1 MEQVLQQFCLDGT
14 PISCEPLGN
23 GHINRTFRV
32 TCSSGRVYTLQRINR
47 VAFRHPEE
55 LIENIDAVSRFIAK
69 KNTGLEMIRLC
80 TARGGRKYAVDA
92 QGEFWRA
99 YDYISGGLSLEAPR
113 NCNDFYQA
121 AVAFGKF
128 QQALADFPAA
138 TLHETIPRFHDTED
152 RLCQLRASVEAD
164 ACGRVREAGPE
175 LAFISA
181 REQELGT
188 LCRMLRSG
196 APLSTRQQISLT
208 LQLSWPAIM
217 AQLATIIMQYIDAAM
232 VGRLGASQSAA
243 VGLVAS
249 TTWLFGGLSYAA
261 AMGFNVLTAQRVG
274 GGRLA
279 EARNILKQA
288 LVLCLAFSVVMAA
301 LAAALSAPLPRLLRA
316 EQEIWRDA
324 SAYFL
329 VYSLFLPALQLD
341 NVAAGQLQATGNMR
355 TPGVCMVLMCAL
367 DVVFNTLLIFPTGTI
382 RLGALSLP
390 GAGLGTAGAAL
401 GTGLAELAVGL
412 YLLYFVL
419 RRSPALR
426 LEKGERLHLDRTQLR
441 MVLRIAAP
449 VASEKVILSTAQIV
463 STAIVAPLGTVAIA
477 ANSFAVTAESLCYM
491 PAYGIQSAAAMLVG
505 QSVGAGRRRMARR
518 LGWVTVLLGI
528 VVMVV
533 TGGLLYAFAPQMMA
547 ILTPD
552 SDIIALG
559 TRVLRIEAFAEAMYG
574 ASIVAGGVFQ
584 GAGSTLV
591 PTLFNLGTMWGIR
604 LPLAWLAAPRWGL
617 PGVWAAMCAELCVR
631 GLLYLIRLGG
641 KRWLPPEGPAG
652 QV

>member
-1 MEQVLQQFCLDGT
+1 MKTDHL
-14 PISCEPLGN
+14 
-23 GHINRTFRV
+23 
-32 TCSSGRVYTLQRINR
+32 
-47 VAFRHPEE
+47 
-55 LIENIDAVSRFIAK
+55 
-69 KNTGLEMIRLC
+69 
-80 TARGGRKYAVDA
+80 
-92 QGEFWRA
+92 
-99 YDYISGGLSLEAPR
+99 
-113 NCNDFYQA
+113 
-121 AVAFGKF
+121 
-128 QQALADFPAA
+128 AL
-138 TLHETIPRFHDTED
+138 
-152 RLCQLRASVEAD
+152 
-164 ACGRVREAGPE
+164 
-175 LAFISA
+175 
-181 REQELGT
+181 
-188 LCRMLRSG
+188 LRSG

-390 GAGLGTAGAAL
+390 GAGLGTVGAAL

-419 RRSPALR
+419 RPQPRRCGWKRVSVCTLTA
-426 LEKGERLHLDRTQLR
+426 HSC
-441 MVLRIAAP
+441 AWCS
-449 VASEKVILSTAQIV
+449 ASRRQWH
-463 STAIVAPLGTVAIA
+463 
-477 ANSFAVTAESLCYM
+477 
-491 PAYGIQSAAAMLVG
+491 
-505 QSVGAGRRRMARR
+505 RRR
-518 LGWVTVLLGI
+518 
-528 VVMVV
+528 
-533 TGGLLYAFAPQMMA
+533 
-547 ILTPD
+547 
-552 SDIIALG
+552 
-559 TRVLRIEAFAEAMYG
+559 
-574 ASIVAGGVFQ
+574 
-584 GAGSTLV
+584 
-591 PTLFNLGTMWGIR
+591 
-604 LPLAWLAAPRWGL
+604 
-617 PGVWAAMCAELCVR
+617 
-631 GLLYLIRLGG
+631 
-641 KRWLPPEGPAG
+641 
-652 QV
+652 

>member
-1 MEQVLQQFCLDGT
+1 MKTDHL
-14 PISCEPLGN
+14 
-23 GHINRTFRV
+23 
-32 TCSSGRVYTLQRINR
+32 
-47 VAFRHPEE
+47 
-55 LIENIDAVSRFIAK
+55 
-69 KNTGLEMIRLC
+69 
-80 TARGGRKYAVDA
+80 
-92 QGEFWRA
+92 
-99 YDYISGGLSLEAPR
+99 
-113 NCNDFYQA
+113 
-121 AVAFGKF
+121 
-128 QQALADFPAA
+128 AL
-138 TLHETIPRFHDTED
+138 
-152 RLCQLRASVEAD
+152 
-164 ACGRVREAGPE
+164 
-175 LAFISA
+175 
-181 REQELGT
+181 
-188 LCRMLRSG
+188 LRSG

-316 EQEIWRDA
+316 EQDIWRDA

-528 VVMVV
+528 VVMVI

-559 TRVLRIEAFAEAMYG
+559 TRVLRIEAFAEDVRDFLIDHQRMEIMH
-574 ASIVAGGVFQ
+574 IVVIRIVFIDYLNTAALYTRWAVFVFFVNDRLAKIFLQ
-584 GAGSTLV
+584 NVLHTAIISESLACRKILRVFPRIFKHGFDNLIVRSRMV
-591 PTLFNLGTMWGIR
+591 IRELFS
-604 LPLAWLAAPRWGL
+604 
-617 PGVWAAMCAELCVR
+617 
-631 GLLYLIRLGG
+631 Y
-641 KRWLPPEGPAG
+641 
-652 QV
+652 QVHIVNH

>member
-1 MEQVLQQFCLDGT
+1 MKTDHL
-14 PISCEPLGN
+14 
-23 GHINRTFRV
+23 
-32 TCSSGRVYTLQRINR
+32 
-47 VAFRHPEE
+47 
-55 LIENIDAVSRFIAK
+55 
-69 KNTGLEMIRLC
+69 
-80 TARGGRKYAVDA
+80 
-92 QGEFWRA
+92 
-99 YDYISGGLSLEAPR
+99 
-113 NCNDFYQA
+113 
-121 AVAFGKF
+121 
-128 QQALADFPAA
+128 AL
-138 TLHETIPRFHDTED
+138 
-152 RLCQLRASVEAD
+152 
-164 ACGRVREAGPE
+164 
-175 LAFISA
+175 
-181 REQELGT
+181 
-188 LCRMLRSG
+188 LRSG

-279 EARNILKQA
+279 E
-288 LVLCLAFSVVMAA
+288 
-301 LAAALSAPLPRLLRA
+301 

>member
-1 MEQVLQQFCLDGT
+1 MKTDHL
-14 PISCEPLGN
+14 
-23 GHINRTFRV
+23 
-32 TCSSGRVYTLQRINR
+32 
-47 VAFRHPEE
+47 
-55 LIENIDAVSRFIAK
+55 
-69 KNTGLEMIRLC
+69 
-80 TARGGRKYAVDA
+80 
-92 QGEFWRA
+92 
-99 YDYISGGLSLEAPR
+99 
-113 NCNDFYQA
+113 
-121 AVAFGKF
+121 
-128 QQALADFPAA
+128 AL
-138 TLHETIPRFHDTED
+138 
-152 RLCQLRASVEAD
+152 
-164 ACGRVREAGPE
+164 
-175 LAFISA
+175 
-181 REQELGT
+181 
-188 LCRMLRSG
+188 LRSG

-316 EQEIWRDA
+316 EQDIWRDA

-367 DVVFNTLLIFPTGTI
+367 DVVFNTLLIFP
-382 RLGALSLP
+382 
-390 GAGLGTAGAAL
+390 
-401 GTGLAELAVGL
+401 TGLAELAVGL

-528 VVMVV
+528 VVMVI

-641 KRWLPPEGPAG
+641 KRWLPPEGSAG

>member
-1 MEQVLQQFCLDGT
+1 MKTDHL
-14 PISCEPLGN
+14 
-23 GHINRTFRV
+23 
-32 TCSSGRVYTLQRINR
+32 
-47 VAFRHPEE
+47 
-55 LIENIDAVSRFIAK
+55 
-69 KNTGLEMIRLC
+69 
-80 TARGGRKYAVDA
+80 
-92 QGEFWRA
+92 
-99 YDYISGGLSLEAPR
+99 
-113 NCNDFYQA
+113 
-121 AVAFGKF
+121 
-128 QQALADFPAA
+128 AL
-138 TLHETIPRFHDTED
+138 
-152 RLCQLRASVEAD
+152 
-164 ACGRVREAGPE
+164 
-175 LAFISA
+175 
-181 REQELGT
+181 
-188 LCRMLRSG
+188 LRSG

-316 EQEIWRDA
+316 EQDIWRDA

-426 LEKGERLHLDRTQLR
+426 LEKGES
-441 MVLRIAAP
+441 AP
-449 VASEKVILSTAQIV
+449 
-463 STAIVAPLGTVAIA
+463 
-477 ANSFAVTAESLCYM
+477 
-491 PAYGIQSAAAMLVG
+491 
-505 QSVGAGRRRMARR
+505 
-518 LGWVTVLLGI
+518 
-528 VVMVV
+528 
-533 TGGLLYAFAPQMMA
+533 
-547 ILTPD
+547 
-552 SDIIALG
+552 
-559 TRVLRIEAFAEAMYG
+559 
-574 ASIVAGGVFQ
+574 
-584 GAGSTLV
+584 
-591 PTLFNLGTMWGIR
+591 
-604 LPLAWLAAPRWGL
+604 
-617 PGVWAAMCAELCVR
+617 
-631 GLLYLIRLGG
+631 
-641 KRWLPPEGPAG
+641 
-652 QV
+652 

>member
-1 MEQVLQQFCLDGT
+1 MKTDHL
-14 PISCEPLGN
+14 
-23 GHINRTFRV
+23 
-32 TCSSGRVYTLQRINR
+32 
-47 VAFRHPEE
+47 
-55 LIENIDAVSRFIAK
+55 
-69 KNTGLEMIRLC
+69 
-80 TARGGRKYAVDA
+80 
-92 QGEFWRA
+92 
-99 YDYISGGLSLEAPR
+99 
-113 NCNDFYQA
+113 
-121 AVAFGKF
+121 
-128 QQALADFPAA
+128 AL
-138 TLHETIPRFHDTED
+138 
-152 RLCQLRASVEAD
+152 
-164 ACGRVREAGPE
+164 
-175 LAFISA
+175 
-181 REQELGT
+181 
-188 LCRMLRSG
+188 LRSG

-355 TPGVCMVLMCAL
+355 TPGVCMVLMCVL

-463 STAIVAPLGTVAIA
+463 STAIVAPLGTVAICKL
-477 ANSFAVTAESLCYM
+477 LCCHGGKPVLYA
-491 PAYGIQSAAAMLVG
+491 AYGIQSAAAMLVG

>member
-1 MEQVLQQFCLDGT
+1 MKTDHL
-14 PISCEPLGN
+14 
-23 GHINRTFRV
+23 
-32 TCSSGRVYTLQRINR
+32 
-47 VAFRHPEE
+47 
-55 LIENIDAVSRFIAK
+55 
-69 KNTGLEMIRLC
+69 
-80 TARGGRKYAVDA
+80 
-92 QGEFWRA
+92 
-99 YDYISGGLSLEAPR
+99 
-113 NCNDFYQA
+113 
-121 AVAFGKF
+121 
-128 QQALADFPAA
+128 AL
-138 TLHETIPRFHDTED
+138 
-152 RLCQLRASVEAD
+152 
-164 ACGRVREAGPE
+164 
-175 LAFISA
+175 
-181 REQELGT
+181 
-188 LCRMLRSG
+188 LRSG

-491 PAYGIQSAAAMLVG
+491 PAYGIQSAATTLVG
-505 QSVGAGRRRMARR
+505 QAVGARRKELAKSFGWLSTLMAMAIMAMTGFAMYFLCPFVFAFLTPVEDVRR
-518 LGWVTVLLGI
+518 LG
-528 VVMVV
+528 
-533 TGGLLYAFAPQMMA
+533 A
-547 ILTPD
+547 
-552 SDIIALG
+552 S
-559 TRVLRIEAFAEAMYG
+559 VLRIELLAEPWFA
-574 ASIVAGGVFQ
+574 ASIAASGVMR
-584 GAGSTLV
+584 GAADTLV
-591 PTLFNLGTMWGIR
+591 PGIMNLVSIWGVRI
-604 LPLAWLAAPRWGL
+604 PLAMVLSKQYGL
-617 PGVWAAMCAELCVR
+617 HGVWIGMAVELTFR
-631 GLLYLIRLGG
+631 GLIFLIRLGRG
-641 KRWLPPEGPAG
+641 RWLNRAFEGSSHS
-652 QV
+652 VYNSRK